1 MGRILY
7 EGAKSIVSYTVQ
19 LCDAVYTS
27 QRDPQLISVAMQ
39 FIANRRDRAKTMD
52 AIYIFQNKAKT
63 TIYHV
68 VLVANLDTNNHLALM
83 NEAVCAS

>member
-19 LCDAVYTS
+19 LCDAVYKS

-63 TIYHV
+63 TISHV